1 MGGVMRRR
9 WMFAVAA
16 AAALSACGGGDGG
29 DAAGSAP
36 SSTVEAVASVET
48 AAPTTLATTTTT
60 EPPPLTVDDPLTTG
74 GLGEVRLGM
83 TVGEAEVASGRLMD
97 AAPGDEESPCYEVTA
112 RDLAGVRFVVIDGRI
127 RVIDVR
133 DTGFATSSG
142 ARIGMTADE
151 IRTLFG
157 ERIDE
162 TPIDGSSALTFV
174 PSDATDPARVVF
186 FTDGAAVT
194 RMLSGTVPNVLSL
207 DACAEVGAGE

>member
-1 MGGVMRRR
+1 MGRVMRRR
-9 WMFAVAA
+9 WVLTVAA
-16 AAALSACGGGDGG
+16 AAALSACGGGG
-29 DAAGSAP
+29 DDADDAP
-36 SSTVEAVASVET
+36 STTVEAVASVET

-97 AAPGDEESPCYEVTA
+97 VAPGVEESPCYEVTA

-133 DTGFATSSG
+133 DAAFATSSG

-151 IRTLFG
+151 IRALFG

-162 TPIDGSSALTFV
+162 TPIDGTSALTFV
-174 PSDATDPARVVF
+174 PSDTTDPARVVF
-186 FTDGAAVT
+186 FTDGTAVT

-207 DACAEVGAGE
+207 DACAEPGVGE

>member
-9 WMFAVAA
+9 WVLTVAVAA
-16 AAALSACGGGDGG
+16 VLSACGGGG
-29 DAAGSAP
+29 DDATDEAP

-48 AAPTTLATTTTT
+48 AAPTTLPTTTTT
-60 EPPPLTVDDPLTTG
+60 EPPALTVDDALTTA

-97 AAPGDEESPCYEVTA
+97 VAPGVEESPCYEVTA

-133 DTGFATSSG
+133 DAAFATSSG

-151 IRTLFG
+151 IRALFG

-162 TPIDGSSALTFV
+162 TPIDGTSALTFV
-174 PSDATDPARVVF
+174 PSDTTDPARVVF
-186 FTDGAAVT
+186 FTDGTAVT

-207 DACAEVGAGE
+207 DACAEPGVGE